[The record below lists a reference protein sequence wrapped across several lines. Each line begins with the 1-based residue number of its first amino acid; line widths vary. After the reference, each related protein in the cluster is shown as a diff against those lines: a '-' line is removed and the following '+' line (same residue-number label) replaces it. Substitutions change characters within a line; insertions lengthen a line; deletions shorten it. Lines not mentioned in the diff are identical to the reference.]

1 MSNKDDE
8 ERGQT
13 KSISFNHLCQ
23 DKDKQHKYDSNV
35 QKYDNILKI
44 NMTNWLFL
52 KKKI

>member
-23 DKDKQHKYDSNV
+23 DKDKQHKQDSNV
-35 QKYDNILKI
+35 LKYENVQK
-44 NMTNWLFL
+44 T
-52 KKKI
+52 